1 MSAHCIVRSAI
12 AATASCLCLAAVPS
26 RADEFSWQLSGGAT
40 RFEIDSVGAHTNTAL
55 LDATYYL
62 DPVDDSNGP
71 LALASFLHPTTRL
84 SAEASDADA
93 TGDPKAYSLGGRY
106 VLPGARWYAG
116 ADYAWSDVNLDFG
129 PFFEQSGPKGY
140 SLVGGRYFGD
150 STTLELDVG
159 ESKQTSRTAQFC
171 QSVPPFC
178 IGAITTESKTSDW
191 SLDALHVGKLG
202 SLTYSVGGGV
212 RQSETDVDVT
222 FAAPPGPVF
231 VAPDSRRLNT
241 YSVSGGAV
249 PDRAARSRAH
259 LFAARFG
266 WIRRR
271 HVRSLGEVVLHPAGR
286 ARGVARPLDDAQRGR
301 VQLPLGRHGP
311 ALHRPVLSAETRSA
325 PAHSVF
331 QA

>member
-241 YSVSGGAV
+241 YSVSGELFPTARLGLGLTYSR
-249 PDRAARSRAH
+249 PDSDGFDVDTYGLSARW
-259 LFAARFG
+259 FFT
-266 WIRRR
+266 RR
-271 HVRSLGEVVLHPAGR
+271 VALEASLGRSTTRNGAGFSFHS
-286 ARGVARPLDDAQRGR
+286 DATALRFTGR
-301 VQLPLGRHGP
+301 
-311 ALHRPVLSAETRSA
+311 
-325 PAHSVF
+325 F
-331 QA
+331 